1 MEEAVKNE
9 LSKLNMYEVIC
20 VDALS
25 QLHLNNPQQL
35 VEFEKDKII
44 SLLKRMFDA
53 EREYLIDDSA
63 DYLEIYKEEI

>member
-1 MEEAVKNE
+1 MDEAVKNE

-20 VDALS
+20 ADALC
-25 QLHLNNPQQL
+25 QLHLNNPRQL
-35 VEFEKDKII
+35 AMFEKDKII

-53 EREYLIDDSA
+53 EREYLIDESD